1 MPAVRRNRAT
11 EAIWSLHKRV
21 YRASG
26 GRLFGSIA
34 GMRVLV
40 LTTIGRR
47 SGAERSTALMHFR
60 DDGRYIV
67 TASNAGEPRDPAWW
81 LNLEARPQARIEVGR
96 EQLEVRA
103 REAEAE
109 ERERLW
115 QRLIEINPDYE
126 TYQQRTQRRLPLVVL
141 EPSSGSD

>member
-1 MPAVRRNRAT
+1 
-11 EAIWSLHKRV
+11 
-21 YRASG
+21 
-26 GRLFGSIA
+26 
-34 GMRVLV
+34 
-40 LTTIGRR
+40 
-47 SGAERSTALMHFR
+47 
-60 DDGRYIV
+60 
-67 TASNAGEPRDPAWW
+67 

-126 TYQQRTQRRLPLVVL
+126 TYQQRTQRRIPLVVL

>member
-40 LTTIGRR
+40 LTTTGRR
-47 SGAERSTALMHFR
+47 SGQERSTPLMHLC
-60 DDGRYIV
+60 DEGRYIV
-67 TASNAGEPRDPAWW
+67 VASNAGSPAT
-81 LNLEARPQARIEVGR
+81 
-96 EQLEVRA
+96 
-103 REAEAE
+103 
-109 ERERLW
+109 RL
-115 QRLIEINPDYE
+115 
-126 TYQQRTQRRLPLVVL
+126 
-141 EPSSGSD
+141 GG